1 MFINTVIPEELAEFL
16 RNVKIETAVAVG

>member
-1 MFINTVIPEELAEFL
+1 MFINTVIPEEAVEFL